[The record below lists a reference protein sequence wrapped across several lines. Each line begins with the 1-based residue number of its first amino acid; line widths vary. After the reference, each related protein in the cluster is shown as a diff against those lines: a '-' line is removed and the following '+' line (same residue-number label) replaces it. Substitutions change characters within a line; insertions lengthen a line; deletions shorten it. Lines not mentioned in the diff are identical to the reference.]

1 MYTAFLFLS
10 LMFVSP
16 SIEAMPPE
24 NVQPQDFITISRNIN
39 AAMTATEQKVREAA
53 VKVKTTE
60 GGHGSGSLIAYK
72 DLQFVFTAEHVVDDG
87 INPVYLIEKFGMQRL
102 GIVVY
107 ADEVHD
113 IAVLYLPEPFTSI
126 KAIKFEPYSRIL
138 EIGEEVTFSGY
149 PSNHQLMTVR
159 GRVAGY
165 EHIKP
170 GGTQIIIHTYGWFG
184 SSGSAVYTA
193 RGKLAGILWGIDL
206 EYPGGMET
214 PQIIEDMMW
223 VIPIKNLKI
232 EEAIEVVCD
241 NFNTGLRA
249 CR

>member
-1 MYTAFLFLS
+1 MYKALLFLS
-10 LMFVSP
+10 LLFVSGTP
-16 SIEAMPPE
+16 KAGTPE
-24 NVQPQDFITISRNIN
+24 NVQPQDFVTISKNMN
-39 AAMTATEQKVREAA
+39 AAMTVTEKKVRESA
-53 VKVKTTE
+53 VKVKTMS
-60 GGHGSGSLIAYK
+60 GHGSGSLIAYK

-87 INPVYLIEKFGMQRL
+87 VNPVYLIEKFGMQRL

-107 ADEVHD
+107 TDEIHD
-113 IAVLYLPEPFTSI
+113 IAVLYVPEPFTSI
-126 KAIKFEPYSRIL
+126 KAIKFDPYSRIL
-138 EIGEEVTFSGY
+138 GIGEEVTFSGY

-165 EHIKP
+165 ESINP

-206 EYPGGMET
+206 EYPAGDT

-223 VIPIKNLKI
+223 VVPIKNLKI